1 MVIFRLFEMRRTS
14 KQEKPMN
21 NQKSGKSVNDFA
33 TAFRFS
39 MLAIYTIPMFVI
51 AYIYITYIYPMF
63 SAGSGNRAIGV
74 MAVLVLS
81 VVLSLLGLAHLSK
94 TFKKE
99 GDTLMRLDERMR
111 IFLNATKRF
120 EEVGYSDLLTDSIA
134 ESAREV
140 LDAEASSLLLFSKE
154 GLLKVEYVEGSR
166 AAACATKGRTI
177 QPGQGIAG
185 WAAREMRP
193 IIVNDV
199 KSDPRFEEKLD
210 KGCGFVKSVM
220 CAPLAFAG
228 RKLGVLEVVNKR
240 DGSSFSEGDLK
251 TLVSLS
257 ERAASA
263 IHRVRVEEEMKAD
276 FVHMFD
282 MLMIAIDNFMPEK
295 KGHSRRVSRY
305 AVKLAKG
312 LGLGEEDVRRVYFGA
327 LLHDIGFL
335 KFDVVENQIKKRS
348 KLHPQIGAEMIKDI
362 SQWKDIVP
370 VILEHH
376 EHYDG
381 SGYPSGLKGSD
392 ISLGARI
399 VGLAEAFDAMTS
411 PDSYKPAGSF
421 EEAIEEIRVESGKQ
435 FDPEAADVLLRT
447 FRKEDILES

>member
-1 MVIFRLFEMRRTS
+1 
-14 KQEKPMN
+14 MN
-21 NQKSGKSVNDFA
+21 NLKRGKSVNDFA
-33 TAFRFS
+33 AAFRFS

-63 SAGSGNRAIGV
+63 SAGSGARAIGV

-111 IFLNATKRF
+111 IFMNATKRF
-120 EEVGYSDLLTDSIA
+120 EEVGYSDLLIDSIA
-134 ESAREV
+134 ESAREL
-140 LDAEASSLLLFSKE
+140 LDAEASSLLLFDKE
-154 GLLKVEYVEGSR
+154 GLLKVEYVEGTK
-166 AAACATKGRTI
+166 AAACAMKGRTI

-185 WAAREMRP
+185 WAAKERRP

-199 KSDPRFEEKLD
+199 KSDPRFEEKLERE
-210 KGCGFVKSVM
+210 CGFYAKAVM
-220 CAPLAFAG
+220 CAPLVFAG
-228 RKLGVLEVVNKR
+228 RNFGVLEVVNKR
-240 DGSSFSEGDLK
+240 DGSSFSENDLK

-263 IHRVRVEEEMKAD
+263 IHRIRLEEEMKSD

-282 MLMIAIDNFMPEK
+282 ILMIAIDNFMPEK
-295 KGHSRRVSRY
+295 KGHSRRVARY

-312 LGLGEEDVRRVYFGA
+312 LGLGEEDVKRVYFGA
-327 LLHDIGFL
+327 LLHDVGFL
-335 KFDVVENQIKKRS
+335 KFDIVENQIKKRS

-370 VILEHH
+370 VIREHH
-376 EHYDG
+376 ERYDG
-381 SGYPSGLKGSD
+381 TGYPAGLKGSD

-399 VGLAEAFDAMTS
+399 VGIAEAFDAMTS
-411 PDSYKPAGSF
+411 PDNYKPAVGF
-421 EEAIEEIRVESGKQ
+421 QQAIEEIKALSGKQ
-435 FDPEAADVLLRT
+435 FDPEAADVLLTT
-447 FRKEDILES
+447 FRKEDVTES